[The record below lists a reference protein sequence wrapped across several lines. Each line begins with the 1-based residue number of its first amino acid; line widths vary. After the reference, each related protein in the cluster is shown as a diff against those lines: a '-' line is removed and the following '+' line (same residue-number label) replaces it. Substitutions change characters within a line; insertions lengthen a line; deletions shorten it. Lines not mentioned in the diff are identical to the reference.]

1 MIIGN
6 NRIRAV
12 GCILP
17 IAHTQDIPK
26 NLGLRHRAAL
36 GIAQK
41 TDATTIVISEETGKI
56 SLAERGKL
64 YFNITTEELL
74 FFLTNG
80 VDDED
85 KK

>member
-1 MIIGN
+1 MIIAN
-6 NRIRAV
+6 NRIKAV

-17 IAHTQDIPK
+17 ISHTQDIPK

-36 GIAQK
+36 GISQK
-41 TDATTIVISEETGKI
+41 TDATTIVVSEETGKI
-56 SLAERGKL
+56 SLSERGKL
-64 YFNITTEELL
+64 YFNISAEELL

-80 VDDED
+80 VDIEN